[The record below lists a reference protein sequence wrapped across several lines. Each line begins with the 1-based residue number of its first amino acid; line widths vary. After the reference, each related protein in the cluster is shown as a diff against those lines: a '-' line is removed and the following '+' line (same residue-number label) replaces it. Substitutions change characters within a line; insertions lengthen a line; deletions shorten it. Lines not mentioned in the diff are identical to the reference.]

1 MRRRS
6 AGDAPTRA
14 VRVGA
19 ARHIRQTAQMSTP
32 EAAAIRSRMRES
44 PRHRGIWRRRGHGSL
59 KFQNTA
65 TEGRSIAPTL
75 QDRSRVVPW
84 CRWHSVRAVRCAGPI
99 VSTPLYAC
107 ARSISCLLMTTS
119 PESMGG
125 GYSRHFYIGLTTQWR
140 GPKCHVAVQAARR
153 GPLFRPCSRHGVDG
167 GPCRSLS
174 VRVARQSDL
183 VVNPGGVVRVV
194 RLKT

>member
-1 MRRRS
+1 MHRLARCVSVRP
-6 AGDAPTRA
+6 AIYAKPLKCPLRKPQPFVAACEKAPGIGGFGVVEVTAASSFKTR
-14 VRVGA
+14 
-19 ARHIRQTAQMSTP
+19 
-32 EAAAIRSRMRES
+32 
-44 PRHRGIWRRRGHGSL
+44 RRRGARSPQRFRTGAVLSPGAAG
-59 KFQNTA
+59 TA
-65 TEGRSIAPTL
+65 YTESAEP
-75 QDRSRVVPW
+75 D
-84 CRWHSVRAVRCAGPI
+84 PI
-99 VSTPLYAC
+99 ESTPLYAC